1 MALLTPFT
9 ALLVS
14 LCLPMVIAAQNIQS
28 PVSVTPPVQ
37 HLTLDKAEEIA
48 IQHHPQLKQARF
60 TAAAA
65 GELPTQLR
73 AAYYPMVT
81 GNFTGVEADPG
92 SRITAGA
99 LNNPIIYDRY
109 ANGLELNQLVTD
121 FGRTHNLVAS
131 AHLQAEAAQAAVE
144 VTREDVLL
152 GVDSAY
158 FGVLRSLAVL
168 KVAEQTTNERQVVVN
183 QVTALTNNRLKSGL
197 DLSFAQV
204 NLSQAQL
211 LLTSA
216 QNDVESSYAD
226 LAMALGYSDHQSFDL
241 ADETAANLGLPTV
254 DEAVAKALANRPE
267 LAQQQYNVEAAKRF
281 VTAERDL
288 YFPRLE
294 ILGVAGLTPYGQDQ
308 LLDRYAAAG
317 FNLEVP
323 IFEGHL
329 FGARRAEANFRAQSQ
344 DQQLQVLKDSL
355 VRDVRH
361 AWLNANTVRQNLDLT
376 AQLVA
381 QADKALNLAQERY
394 KLGLSS
400 IVELS
405 EAQLND
411 AQAQIQAV
419 TAKYNYR
426 AAIAQLQYQE
436 GNLK

>member
-1 MALLTPFT
+1 MTWLKQFAAICGML
-9 ALLVS
+9 S
-14 LCLPMVIAAQNIQS
+14 MPMLAAAQALQN
-28 PVSVTPPVQ
+28 SVPAALPTQ
-37 HLTLDKAEEIA
+37 HLTLAQAEEIA
-48 IQHHPQLKQARF
+48 IRNHPQLKQSRLI
-60 TAAAA
+60 AAVA
-65 GELPTQLR
+65 GEVTTQLR
-73 AAYYPMVT
+73 AAYYPTVT
-81 GNFTGVEADPG
+81 GNFTGVMAETN
-92 SRITAGA
+92 SRVTAGG

-109 ANGLELNQLVTD
+109 ANGLEVSQLVTD

-131 AHLQAEAAQAAVE
+131 AQLQAQAAQAGVQ
-144 VTREDVLL
+144 VSYEDILL

-158 FGVLRSLAVL
+158 FAVLRSQAVL
-168 KVAEQTTNERQVVVN
+168 KVAQQTADERQVVVS

-216 QNDVESSYAD
+216 KNDVQSSNAD
-226 LAMALGYSDHQSFDL
+226 LAMALGYSDNQSLEL
-241 ADETAANLGLPTV
+241 ADETAGNLSLP
-254 DEAVAKALANRPE
+254 DIEEAVAKAIESRPE

-281 VTAERDL
+281 AAAERDL
-288 YFPRLE
+288 YFPTLS

-308 LLDRYAAAG
+308 LADRYAAAG
-317 FNLEVP
+317 FNLRLP
-323 IFEGHL
+323 ILEGHL
-329 FGARRAEANFRAQSQ
+329 FGARRAEAEFRAQGQ
-344 DQQLQVLKDSL
+344 NQELQVIKDQI

-361 AWLNANTVRQNLDLT
+361 AWLNANTARQNLDLT

-405 EAQLND
+405 QAQLND

-419 TAKYNYR
+419 TAKYDYR
-426 AAIAQLQYQE
+426 TSVAQLRYQE
-436 GNLK
+436 GVLQ